1 VRASPIDRSLPR
13 VFPVVSSP
21 SPGAARRGA
30 FDVASAF
37 RARPRDASRRRE
49 RGDARLEGA
58 ATSRRA
64 VEPAIAR
71 EIARVASDVASR
83 GQSKEHHLPPRD

>member
-1 VRASPIDRSLPR
+1 
-13 VFPVVSSP
+13 
-21 SPGAARRGA
+21 
-30 FDVASAF
+30 
-37 RARPRDASRRRE
+37 
-49 RGDARLEGA
+49 LEGA